1 MEETMKRRATLFGAL
16 ACATLIFTAT
26 PAAHAST
33 FPAQPIRA
41 IVPFPAGGIND
52 TVGRLVLNQ
61 LARTLGTEII
71 IDNRPGAGGMIGTK
85 TAVDSSADGY
95 TVLLGAASTI
105 AVAPNLYRSAKYKP
119 ANDLVP
125 LGGIAAV
132 PSVMV
137 VNGQSRIRSMSDL
150 LDAARKSPGSLN
162 YGSAGPGTSHHVQT
176 AMLALQAKVDIT
188 HVPYKG
194 GAPAMTDLIG
204 KQIDMLLEP
213 LPTAIPHIESGRVHP
228 IGITSAKRNS
238 ALPDVPTFQETGLQ
252 GYEASTWFGLFA
264 PKGVPPEVVSRLSAA
279 LSSTLADS
287 ALVKDMEAR
296 GITPMP
302 MDATAFAAFVNRE
315 DSTMA
320 KLIQEAGLQVD

>member
-1 MEETMKRRATLFGAL
+1 MKRRATLFGAL
-16 ACATLIFTAT
+16 ACAALMFTAT
-26 PAAHAST
+26 PAALASNY
-33 FPAQPIRA
+33 PAQPIRA

-61 LARTLGTEII
+61 LARTLGTEVI

-85 TAVDSSADGY
+85 TAVDSSPDGY

-119 ANDLVP
+119 ATDLVP
-125 LGGIAAV
+125 IGGIAAV

-137 VNGQSRIRSMSDL
+137 VNAQSKINSMSDL
-150 LDAARKSPGSLN
+150 LDAARKAPGRLN

-176 AMLALQAKVDIT
+176 TMMALQTKVDIT

-204 KQIDMLLEP
+204 NQIDMLLEP
-213 LPTAIPHIESGRVHP
+213 LPTALSHIQSGRVRP
-228 IGITSAKRNS
+228 IGVTSATRNN

-264 PKGVPPEVVSRLSAA
+264 PTGVPQDVVARLSEA
-279 LSSTLADS
+279 LMTTLSDP

-302 MDATAFAAFVNRE
+302 MDAAAFATFVSRE
-315 DSTMA
+315 NTTMA
-320 KLIQEAGLQVD
+320 QLIQEANLQVD

>member
-1 MEETMKRRATLFGAL
+1 MKRRATLFGAL
-16 ACATLIFTAT
+16 ACAALMFTAT
-26 PAAHAST
+26 PAALASNY
-33 FPAQPIRA
+33 PAQPIRA

-61 LARTLGTEII
+61 LARTLGTEVI

-85 TAVDSSADGY
+85 TAVDSSPDGY

-119 ANDLVP
+119 TTDLVP
-125 LGGIAAV
+125 IGGIAAV

-137 VNGQSRIRSMSDL
+137 VNAQSKINSMGDL
-150 LDAARKSPGSLN
+150 LDAARKAPGRLN

-176 AMLALQAKVDIT
+176 TMMALQAKVDIT

-204 KQIDMLLEP
+204 NQIDMLLEP
-213 LPTAIPHIESGRVHP
+213 LPTALSHIQSGRVRP
-228 IGITSAKRNS
+228 IGVTSATRNN
-238 ALPDVPTFQETGLQ
+238 ALPDVPTFQEAGLQ

-264 PKGVPPEVVSRLSAA
+264 PTGVPQDVVAHLSEA
-279 LSSTLADS
+279 LMTTLSDP

-302 MDATAFAAFVNRE
+302 MDAAAFATFVNRE
-315 DSTMA
+315 NTTMA
-320 KLIQEAGLQVD
+320 QLIQEANLQVD

>member
-1 MEETMKRRATLFGAL
+1 MKRRATLFGAL
-16 ACATLIFTAT
+16 ACAALMFTAT
-26 PAAHAST
+26 PAALASNY
-33 FPAQPIRA
+33 PAQPIRA

-61 LARTLGTEII
+61 LARTLGTEVI

-85 TAVDSSADGY
+85 TAVDSSPDGY

-119 ANDLVP
+119 TTDLVP
-125 LGGIAAV
+125 IGGIAAV

-137 VNGQSRIRSMSDL
+137 VNAQSKINSMGDL
-150 LDAARKSPGSLN
+150 LDAARKAPGRLN

-176 AMLALQAKVDIT
+176 TMMALQTKVDIT

-204 KQIDMLLEP
+204 NQIDMLLEP
-213 LPTAIPHIESGRVHP
+213 LPTALSHIQSGRVRP
-228 IGITSAKRNS
+228 IGVTSATRNN
-238 ALPDVPTFQETGLQ
+238 ALPDVPTFQEAGLQ

-264 PKGVPPEVVSRLSAA
+264 PTGVPREVVARLSEA
-279 LSSTLADS
+279 LMTTLSDP

-302 MDATAFAAFVNRE
+302 MDAAAFATFVSRE
-315 DSTMA
+315 NTTMA
-320 KLIQEAGLQVD
+320 QLIQEANLQVD

>member
-1 MEETMKRRATLFGAL
+1 MKRRATLLSAL
-16 ACATLIFTAT
+16 ACAAMLVGTA
-26 PAAHAST
+26 PAA
-33 FPAQPIRA
+33 AQSGYPDKPIRA
-41 IVPFPAGGIND
+41 VVPFPAGGIND

-61 LARTLGTEII
+61 LAKTLNTEIV

-85 TAVDSSADGY
+85 AAVDSAPDGY

-105 AVAPNLYRSAKYKP
+105 AVAPNLYRSAKYRP
-119 ANDLVP
+119 ETDLVP
-125 LGGIAAV
+125 VGGIAAV

-137 VNGQSRIRSMSDL
+137 VNAESPIKSMADL
-150 LDAARKSPGSLN
+150 LETARKSPGELN

-176 AMLALQAKVDIT
+176 EMLALQEKVDMT

-204 KQIDMLLEP
+204 KQIDLLLEP
-213 LPTAIPHIESGRVHP
+213 LPTAVPHIQANRVRP
-228 IGITSAKRNS
+228 IGVTSSERNP
-238 ALPDVPTFQETGLQ
+238 ALPDVPTFNEAGIK

-264 PKGVPPEVVSRLSAA
+264 PKGVPDEVVAKLSDA
-279 LSSTLADS
+279 LATTLS
-287 ALVKDMEAR
+287 EPALAKDMEAR

-302 MDATAFAAFVNRE
+302 MEAGKFAEFVSRE

>member
-1 MEETMKRRATLFGAL
+1 MKRRATLFGAL
-16 ACATLIFTAT
+16 ACAALMFTAT
-26 PAAHAST
+26 PAALASNY
-33 FPAQPIRA
+33 PAQPIRA

-61 LARTLGTEII
+61 LARTLGTEVI

-85 TAVDSSADGY
+85 TAVDSSPDGY

-119 ANDLVP
+119 TTDLVP
-125 LGGIAAV
+125 IGGIAAV

-137 VNGQSRIRSMSDL
+137 VNAQSKINSMGDL
-150 LDAARKSPGSLN
+150 LDAARKAPGRLN

-176 AMLALQAKVDIT
+176 TMMALQTKVDIT

-204 KQIDMLLEP
+204 NQIDMLLEP
-213 LPTAIPHIESGRVHP
+213 LPTALSHIQSGRVRP
-228 IGITSAKRNS
+228 IGVTSATRNN

-264 PKGVPPEVVSRLSAA
+264 PTGVPREVVARLSEA
-279 LSSTLADS
+279 LMTTLSDP

-302 MDATAFAAFVNRE
+302 MDAAAFATFVSRE
-315 DSTMA
+315 NTTMA
-320 KLIQEAGLQVD
+320 QLIQEANLQVD

>member
-1 MEETMKRRATLFGAL
+1 MKRRATLFGAL
-16 ACATLIFTAT
+16 ACAALMFTAT
-26 PAAHAST
+26 PAALASNY
-33 FPAQPIRA
+33 PAQPIRA

-61 LARTLGTEII
+61 LARTLGTEVI

-85 TAVDSSADGY
+85 TAVDSSPDGY

-119 ANDLVP
+119 TTDLVP
-125 LGGIAAV
+125 IGGIAAV

-137 VNGQSRIRSMSDL
+137 VNAQSKINSMGDL
-150 LDAARKSPGSLN
+150 LDAARKAPGRLN

-176 AMLALQAKVDIT
+176 TMMALQTKVDIT

-204 KQIDMLLEP
+204 NQIDMLLEP
-213 LPTAIPHIESGRVHP
+213 LPTALSHIQSGRVRP
-228 IGITSAKRNS
+228 IGVTSATRNN
-238 ALPDVPTFQETGLQ
+238 ALPDVPTFQEAGLQ

-264 PKGVPPEVVSRLSAA
+264 PTGVPQDVVAHLSEA
-279 LSSTLADS
+279 LMTTLSDP

-302 MDATAFAAFVNRE
+302 MDAAAFATFVNRE
-315 DSTMA
+315 NTTMA
-320 KLIQEAGLQVD
+320 QLIQEANLQVD